1 MTTEAKIQITS
12 SELGAVWMGY
22 VSLSARI
29 MFYTVFKN
37 NTIDEEA
44 RTIIADLMN
53 EVQNVKNEFVNIFN
67 NAKVIVPLGFN
78 ENDIIND
85 SPPLFD
91 DILNIMYVRQLM
103 KFNLGHNAV
112 SSTMSYMDE
121 VIDIF
126 KLDYD
131 VSFKYYKITTK
142 YLLKKGVLARPPYV
156 TVPNQVDFINDKR
169 YMSGINFFSDKRS
182 LNTIEVGYI
191 NEAVEDNIFAVQM
204 LTGFAQVA
212 KESEVKKYFLE
223 GKEMVKNIVDNLSS
237 VLLKSD
243 IQPPSAWAGKATLST
258 TSPFSDKMM
267 MYKTNLMSSTSL
279 GFTALG
285 TAFSMRNDL
294 PIKLAL
300 ISKDILD
307 YARKGSKI
315 MIKYKW
321 MEQPPQMEDRNQ
333 LTKSKK

>member
-12 SELGAVWMGY
+12 SELGALWMGY

-29 MFYTVFKN
+29 MFYDVFKN
-37 NTIDEEA
+37 KTIDEEA
-44 RTIIADLMN
+44 RTIITDLMN

-67 NAKVIVPLGFN
+67 NGKVIIPLGFN
-78 ENDIIND
+78 KNDIIND
-85 SPPLFD
+85 APPLFD

-112 SSTMSYMDE
+112 SSTMSYMEE

-131 VSFKYYKITTK
+131 VSMKYYKITTK

-156 TVPNQVDFINDKR
+156 AMPKQVDFINDKS
-169 YMSGINFFSDKRS
+169 YMSGMNFFSDKRS

-243 IQPPSAWAGKATLST
+243 IQPPSAWAGKTTLST

-294 PIKLAL
+294 PLKLAL
-300 ISKDILD
+300 ILKDILD

-321 MEQPPQMEDRNQ
+321 MEQPPQMEDRNK
-333 LTKSKK
+333 LTK